1 MPRMSG
7 FTAGKVSEYCC
18 DVVVCDDVVVI
29 VDVGVVESVVDVRVR
44 VLVLRGFFAASASSN
59 TNPTKRIAIT
69 RTATI
74 TVAFPDVMD
83 VGMILCEIYFL
94 W

>member
-7 FTAGKVSEYCC
+7 FTAGKVSEYCW

-29 VDVGVVESVVDVRVR
+29 VDVGVVESVR

-83 VGMILCEIYFL
+83 VDMILCEIYFL